1 MKATKNYR
9 VKFHCRLSVI
19 ALLGVVGLIALC
31 GEPVDDSRWLQTVIM
46 QGVVWATSWGL
57 ATWLCRHWGLNR
69 VMNMLTWIER
79 SRRIEF

>member
-1 MKATKNYR
+1 MKAIKNYR

-31 GEPVDDSRWLQTVIM
+31 GEPVDESRWLETVIM
-46 QGVVWATSWGL
+46 QIMVWISCWG
-57 ATWLCRHWGLNR
+57 AAAWLYRRLGLNR
-69 VMNMLTWIER
+69 VLNMLTWIER